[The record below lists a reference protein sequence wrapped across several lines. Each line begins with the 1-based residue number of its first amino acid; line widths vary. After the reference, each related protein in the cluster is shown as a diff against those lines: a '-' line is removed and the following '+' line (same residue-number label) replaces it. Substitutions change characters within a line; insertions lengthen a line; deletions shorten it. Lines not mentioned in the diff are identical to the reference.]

1 MTKDDYSWSQH
12 DLVDGNDN
20 EDQEGN
26 EDNVL
31 HPGDIGI
38 EVDAKQ
44 NHEVPSLPV
53 TGQERDIDEEVNV
66 QLQDHSLQGKRN
78 EMYILGKRGRG
89 GGLSL

>member
-20 EDQEGN
+20 EDQKGN
-26 EDNVL
+26 EDSVV
-31 HPGDIGI
+31 HPGDIGV
-38 EVDAKQ
+38 EVDTKQ

-53 TGQERDIDEEVNV
+53 TGQERDIDEEVNI

-78 EMYILGKRGRG
+78 DRKFHSSRSR
-89 GGLSL
+89 